1 MAGQTTGNIPLCAL
15 NPKYLYSNST
25 SHSWPFGAF
34 AELIDNAYDPDVSAK
49 QLWIDRTQVKD
60 VECLVFMDNGTG
72 MEYDKM
78 HKMLSFGY
86 SEKKAVKSHV
96 PVGYYGNGFKS
107 GSMRLGKDVIVF
119 SKHKNSM
126 TVGLLSRSYLEAI
139 QAQHVMVPIVTF
151 SQAGGDKYIL
161 SYAVAAHEDSL
172 KVILEHSPFRTEAE
186 LLCELEAI
194 NATHPKGSTGTR
206 IIIWNLHSTS
216 RGQSEF
222 DFETDR
228 YDIRI
233 PRINWSDVQGGLD
246 PILESDPKS
255 TYSLR
260 AYCSILYLRPR
271 MQINIRGLKVRT
283 QLISK
288 SLAHT
293 FKDRYTPKFLKKH
306 ISITFGYNKKNKEQ
320 YGIMMYHKKRLIR
333 AYEHVGCQLKDF
345 NDTEEYRKIKV
356 NLGTKLEE
364 YWKEIRYKKRKDDP
378 NCSTA
383 IEDTE
388 RTPDQNWVQ
397 CVTCQKW
404 RKLPDG
410 IDAKKLPE
418 AWFCQMNPDP
428 QYRTCQAE
436 EELEDSEDE
445 QPFQRTYKQQEKN
458 MKLQERNRRQSSDDP
473 IPSPSTSNTPSTR
486 VTRQT
491 AGQVETCFT
500 PPASATPSSGRRVS
514 TPHRLLIS
522 DVRSLSTPRGK
533 RTLFPNMQSKV
544 AKRARVSSPQHSTAV
559 VGDSAESSDPSSPS
573 SHITPDND
581 DMLLAEMPAE
591 HCVIEGVGTNLEA
604 SNEAFGE
611 GSMETDT
618 TVMAVST
625 PSCVQQQ
632 VSRTTQTELLVELK
646 EEWEERMTGTSM
658 AEDESMRVVER
669 ENAGT
674 GDRAQTDRAAANISL
689 LETQQDQLME
699 LMQTAAL
706 ERDQFREQAES
717 ARQERDRYREQVETA
732 NQKRDQYKKQVETA
746 NEERDRYREQVVT
759 VSQERDGYREQ
770 VETANQGRDQYREQ
784 VEAANQERDRYKS
797 ELDQLSCQMDDL
809 KEQLQELRASTVKKE
824 LCHQATETNGED
836 ELALQVDSIL
846 RDLEHNNQERNELRS
861 QLQSVEAERASLSS
875 QCEQQ
880 RRELEEQSRELEELK
895 REAGNRTS
903 SPSTEA
909 GTPNRPIM
917 QGNPDDTH
925 RLTNLRVSVSRLLV
939 TLIPDLDLGQVNY
952 DTNVIDEILEQ
963 FLDGVSPST

>member
-49 QLWIDRTQVKD
+49 QLWIDRTQIKD
-60 VECLVFMDNGTG
+60 VECLIFMDNGTG

-107 GSMRLGKDVIVF
+107 GSMRLGKDAIVF

-151 SQAGGDKYIL
+151 SQAGGDN
-161 SYAVAAHEDSL
+161 AVAAHEDSL
-172 KVILEHSPFRTEAE
+172 KVILEHSLFRTEAE

-206 IIIWNLHSTS
+206 IVIWNLRSTS
-216 RGQSEF
+216 RGPSEF

-233 PRINWSDVQGGLD
+233 PRINWSDVQDGLD
-246 PILESDPKS
+246 PILESYPNS

-260 AYCSILYLRPR
+260 
-271 MQINIRGLKVRT
+271 
-283 QLISK
+283 
-288 SLAHT
+288 
-293 FKDRYTPKFLKKH
+293 KKH
-306 ISITFGYNKKNKEQ
+306 ISITFGYNTKSKEQ

-333 AYEHVGCQLKDF
+333 AYEHVGCQLKGRGVGIIGVIECNFLEPTHNKQDF

-364 YWKEIRYKKRKDDP
+364 YWKEIRYKRKDDP
-378 NCSTA
+378 NCRMA

-388 RTPDQNWVQ
+388 KTPDQNWVQ
-397 CVTCQKW
+397 CDTCQKW

-410 IDAKKLPE
+410 IDAKKLPKE
-418 AWFCQMNPDP
+418 WFCQMNPDP

-458 MKLQERNRRQSSDDP
+458 KKLQERNRRQSYDDP

-500 PPASATPSSGRRVS
+500 PPASATPSSGHRVS

-522 DVRSLSTPRGK
+522 DVRSLSTPSGK
-533 RTLFPNMQSKV
+533 RALFPNMQSKV
-544 AKRARVSSPQHSTAV
+544 AKRARVSSPQNSTAE
-559 VGDSAESSDPSSPS
+559 VGDSAEALDPSSPS

-591 HCVIEGVGTNLEA
+591 DCVKEGVGTNLEA
-604 SNEAFGE
+604 SNGAFGE

-632 VSRTTQTELLVELK
+632 VSSATQTELPVVLK
-646 EEWEERMTGTSM
+646 EEQEERTTGKSM

-674 GDRAQTDRAAANISL
+674 GDGAQMDRAAANISL

-746 NEERDRYREQVVT
+746 NQERDRYREQVVT

-846 RDLEHNNQERNELRS
+846 RDLEHNNQERDELRS
-861 QLQSVEAERASLSS
+861 Q
-875 QCEQQ
+875 CEQL
-880 RRELEEQSRELEELK
+880 RKELEEQRRELEELK

-909 GTPNRPIM
+909 GTPNRPSM
-917 QGNPDDTH
+917 QGNPGDTH

-939 TLIPDLDLGQVNY
+939 TLMPDLDLGQVNY